1 MIEAA
6 VSEAVVVTVT
16 ASVFLSDSE
25 LTAVPVVDI
34 LDTVVDS
41 ELDTLGVT
49 VVVVVIDVDVA
60 ALSFVSGFIS
70 AVIMSYKFYIK
81 GYTYMYLRRKTR
93 TT

>member
-6 VSEAVVVTVT
+6 VSEAEVVTVT
-16 ASVFLSDSE
+16 ASVLLSDSE

-49 VVVVVIDVDVA
+49 VVVVVIDVEVA
-60 ALSFVSGFIS
+60 AHSFVSGFIS
-70 AVIMSYKFYIK
+70 AVIMSEIFYIK
-81 GYTYMYLRRKTR
+81 GFTCI
-93 TT
+93 